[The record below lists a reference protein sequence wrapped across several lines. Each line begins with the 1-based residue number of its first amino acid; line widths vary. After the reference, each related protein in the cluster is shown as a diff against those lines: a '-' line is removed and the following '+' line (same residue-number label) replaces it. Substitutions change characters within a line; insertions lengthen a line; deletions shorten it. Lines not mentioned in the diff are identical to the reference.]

1 MVSGSQI
8 KSLTQNKI
16 IADLEIII
24 KHYELLSDEKGD
36 IYSDIASD
44 LKNALKKINEVKK
57 EKSYVNPLYLF

>member
-57 EKSYVNPLYLF
+57 EKSYINPLYLF